1 MHEDESRNLRHTLG
15 RFVTGVAVVTTR
27 TEAMPTGLTINSFS
41 SVSLDPPLILWSLSR
56 DSARLEVFQEAEY
69 FAVNVLAGDQID
81 LCRHFSS
88 TKENL
93 FADIALAAFQTWPAH
108 PGRWWPVWNARHGKS
123 MRAAIISSLS
133 ARFLP
138 TTITIKHR
146 LSLPMAS
153 SPPFNA
159 IGSKLAFL
167 ALSYRP
173 VSISVTPVV
182 LRPVSA
188 RNASAVSARS

>member
-56 DSARLEVFQEAEY
+56 DSARLEVFQQAEY

-88 TKENL
+88 TKRISL
-93 FADIALAAFQTWPAH
+93 QILAGSLPNMASPSWM
-108 PGRWWPVWNARHGKS
+108 GWWPVWNARHGKS
-123 MRAAIISSLS
+123 MRAAIILSLS
-133 ARFLP
+133 ARFLAI
-138 TTITIKHR
+138 TITIKHR

-159 IGSKLAFL
+159 KGGKRAFL

>member
-1 MHEDESRNLRHTLG
+1 MQEDEGRNLRHTLG

-56 DSARLEVFQEAEY
+56 DSARLEVFQQAEY

-93 FADIALAAFQTWPAH
+93 FTDIAWQPSKHGQPILD
-108 PGRWWPVWNARHGKS
+108 GWWPVWNARRGKS

-138 TTITIKHR
+138 ITITIKHR

-153 SPPFNA
+153 SQPFNTK
-159 IGSKLAFL
+159 GGKLAFL